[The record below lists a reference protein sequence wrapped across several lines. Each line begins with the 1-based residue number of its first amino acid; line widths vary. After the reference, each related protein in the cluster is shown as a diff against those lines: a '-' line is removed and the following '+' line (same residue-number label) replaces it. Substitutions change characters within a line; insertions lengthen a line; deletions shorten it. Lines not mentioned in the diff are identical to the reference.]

1 MINAAAYLWACQLP
15 GSQSFQL
22 SFLKKGIFANSAAK
36 LDAPDLTSIPEEYH
50 EFADVF
56 SQGKVETLPA
66 HHSYDLKINLE
77 EGAEP
82 PPGCIYSLSPSEL
95 GALQTFVEDNVRTS
109 FIRPS
114 KIHLVNKK
122 V

>member
-1 MINAAAYLWACQLP
+1 
-15 GSQSFQL
+15 
-22 SFLKKGIFANSAAK
+22 LKEGIFTNTTAK
-36 LDAPDLTSIPEEYH
+36 SDTPDLTNILEEYH
-50 EFADVF
+50 EFVDMF